1 VWKKALSRRCKDT
14 NEPLDAVRGQ
24 QMEVAMKL
32 IHAFSRGGKPV
43 LLGQHT
49 RLAGKGSR
57 WWRVALVP
65 LLVTFLLASF
75 AETAGA
81 QKVYSIGS
89 LNTAEQF
96 ISAFEGF
103 RIRMAEL
110 GYRANHNVRYQF
122 YNSRGKHDLLVSL
135 AEKLIQDKVDLIV
148 TSSTSATAVAAKAT
162 EKTRI
167 PVLFLS
173 AGNPEKLVK
182 SYAGSGKNL
191 AGISS
196 ASLELFEKRFELLK
210 ELAPSTKRVAVL
222 HYPPGINYRS
232 NVSETREAA
241 VRFNLKLVEFNVMTV
256 DEMEKSTR
264 AINRADFDAIFAPPE
279 SFITEKIDVLVTQA
293 IKEKMPL
300 ITSLLVN
307 VERGCLATYAA
318 NYMALG
324 KQGAALADKIFKGAN
339 PGSLPVEMPDK
350 VNLVFNLKTAKA
362 IDLKISKELLL
373 RADQVFE

>member
-1 VWKKALSRRCKDT
+1 MMSSVQAGVGKKTASRIRGRGFCGKVAAWRALIVT
-14 NEPLDAVRGQ
+14 
-24 QMEVAMKL
+24 VASL
-32 IHAFSRGGKPV
+32 VVSW
-43 LLGQHT
+43 
-49 RLAGKGSR
+49 AGDCS
-57 WWRVALVP
+57 
-65 LLVTFLLASF
+65 
-75 AETAGA
+75 A

-96 ISAFEGF
+96 ISSFEGF
-103 RIRMAEL
+103 KARMADL
-110 GYRANHNVRYQF
+110 GYREHHNVRYQF
-122 YNSRGKHDLLVSL
+122 YNSRGKTELLASL
-135 AEKLIQDKVDLIV
+135 AEKLVQDKVDMIV

-182 SYAGSGKNL
+182 AYAGSGSNL

-196 ASLELFEKRFELLK
+196 ASLELLEKRFELLK

-232 NVSETREAA
+232 NVSETRDAA
-241 VRFNLKLVEFNVMTV
+241 ARLKFKLAEFNANTV
-256 DEMEKSTR
+256 GELEKSLEGITR
-264 AINRADFDAIFAPPE
+264 GEFDAMFAPPE
-279 SFITEKIDVLVTQA
+279 SFITENIDLLVRQA
-293 IKEKMPL
+293 IKERMPL

-318 NYMALG
+318 NYHALG
-324 KQGAALADKIFKGAN
+324 KQGAALADRILKGAQ
-339 PGSLPVEMPDK
+339 PGSLPIEMPAK
-350 VNLVFNLKTAKA
+350 VNLVLNLKTAKA

>member
-1 VWKKALSRRCKDT
+1 MNPIRASLCTASIFHESETGC
-14 NEPLDAVRGQ
+14 
-24 QMEVAMKL
+24 
-32 IHAFSRGGKPV
+32 
-43 LLGQHT
+43 
-49 RLAGKGSR
+49 AGKRTSR
-57 WWRVALVP
+57 WRMALLP
-65 LLVTFLLASF
+65 ILTALFLFYLA
-75 AETAGA
+75 ANAGA

-96 ISAFEGF
+96 ISAFDGF
-103 RIRMAEL
+103 RARMAEL
-110 GYRANHNVRYQF
+110 GYRENQNVRYQF
-122 YNSRGKHDLLVSL
+122 YNSRGRNELLLAL
-135 AEKLIQDKVDLIV
+135 AEKLVQDKVDLIV

-182 SYAGSGKNL
+182 TYAGSGSNL

-196 ASLELFEKRFELLK
+196 ASVELMEKRFELLK

-232 NVSETREAA
+232 NVSETRDAA
-241 VRFNLKLVEFNVMTV
+241 ARLNLRLSEFNVTTV
-256 DEMEKSTR
+256 EEIEKSAR
-264 AINRADFDAIFAPPE
+264 SLNRADFDAIFAPPE
-279 SFITEKIDVLVTQA
+279 SFITEKIDVLVKQA

-318 NYMALG
+318 NYHALG
-324 KQGAALADKIFKGAN
+324 KQGAALADRILKGAN
-339 PGSLPVEMPDK
+339 PGSLPIEMPDK
-350 VNLVFNLKTAKA
+350 VNLVVNLKTAKA
-362 IDLKISKELLL
+362 IDLKIPKELLL

>member
-1 VWKKALSRRCKDT
+1 
-14 NEPLDAVRGQ
+14 
-24 QMEVAMKL
+24 MKRTQ
-32 IHAFSRGGKPV
+32 ACSQVKS
-43 LLGQHT
+43 LLHERETGCANK
-49 RLAGKGSR
+49 RLT
-57 WWRVALVP
+57 WWRMALVP
-65 LLVTFLLASF
+65 LLATFFLAYFVTS
-75 AETAGA
+75 AGA
-81 QKVYSIGS
+81 QKVYAIGS

-96 ISAFEGF
+96 ISSFEGF
-103 RIRMAEL
+103 RARMTEL
-110 GYRANHNVRYQF
+110 GYRENHNVRYQF
-122 YNSRGKHDLLVSL
+122 YNSRGRNELLAAL
-135 AEKLIQDKVDLIV
+135 AEKLVQDKVDLIV

-182 SYAGSGKNL
+182 SYAGSGNNL

-196 ASLELFEKRFELLK
+196 ASLELLEKRFELLK

-241 VRFNLKLVEFNVMTV
+241 ARLNLQLGEFNVTSG
-256 DEMEKSTR
+256 EEIEKSAR

-279 SFITEKIDVLVTQA
+279 SFITEKVEIVVKQA

-318 NYMALG
+318 NYHALG
-324 KQGAALADKIFKGAN
+324 RQGATLADRIFRGAN
-339 PGSLPVEMPDK
+339 PGNLPIEMPDK
-350 VNLVFNLKTAKA
+350 VNLVINLKTARA
-362 IDLKISKELLL
+362 IDLRISKELLL
-373 RADQVFE
+373 RADLVFE

>member
-1 VWKKALSRRCKDT
+1 MQSMQAFQDGDAGRAGKKPSRRHIASVPILAT
-14 NEPLDAVRGQ
+14 LF
-24 QMEVAMKL
+24 L
-32 IHAFSRGGKPV
+32 ISS
-43 LLGQHT
+43 
-49 RLAGKGSR
+49 AGS
-57 WWRVALVP
+57 
-65 LLVTFLLASF
+65 
-75 AETAGA
+75 AGA

-96 ISAFEGF
+96 ISAFQGF
-103 RIRMAEL
+103 RLRMAEL
-110 GYRANHNVRYQF
+110 GYRENHNVRYQF
-122 YNSRGKHDLLVSL
+122 YNSRGRNELLVTL
-135 AEKLIQDKVDLIV
+135 AEKLVQDKVDLIV

-182 SYAGSGKNL
+182 TYAGSGNNL

-196 ASLELFEKRFELLK
+196 ASLELMEKRFELLR

-232 NVSETREAA
+232 NISETRDAA
-241 VRFNLKLVEFNVMTV
+241 ARLNFKLGEFNVTSV
-256 DEMEKSTR
+256 EDIEKTAR
-264 AINRADFDAIFAPPE
+264 AINRSDFDAIFAPPE
-279 SFITEKIDVLVTQA
+279 SFITEKVDVLVRQA
-293 IKEKMPL
+293 LKEKMPL

-318 NYMALG
+318 NYHALG
-324 KQGAALADKIFKGAN
+324 KQGAALADRILKGAN
-339 PGSLPVEMPDK
+339 PGNLPVEMPEK
-350 VNLVFNLKTAKA
+350 VNLVLNLKTAKA